1 MKPNRKSQAG
11 TIADS
16 STKDEDI
23 FFSQHNAK
31 PNVVCSQS
39 PHSPELV
46 FARKMYLCVQLLG
59 GQSDILSTI
68 GSWRDSLS
76 DKDVFESL
84 DSWIDDKLLE
94 QKQSISYVEQ
104 WHKK

>member
-1 MKPNRKSQAG
+1 MNKSTIEAG
-11 TIADS
+11 QPGTTVDS
-16 STKDEDI
+16 STTVQNQHV
-23 FFSQHNAK
+23 SQPNANT
-31 PNVVCSQS
+31 NVIGSQ
-39 PHSPELV
+39 SPELV
-46 FARKMYLCVQLLG
+46 FAKKMYLCVQLLG

-76 DKDVFESL
+76 DEDVFEAL